1 MAELDERFDAAL
13 KRRSKLASE
22 IQRIQGKKEAAE
34 ATLKAAE
41 EACRAKKID
50 PEKIDDK
57 IKQLEDKYEELVS
70 SLEKEVAEAT
80 QKLAPF
86 LGDSK

>member
-1 MAELDERFDAAL
+1 MATLDQRFEDAL
-13 KRRSKLASE
+13 KLRTKLVADV
-22 IQRIQGKKEAAE
+22 QRIQGKKEAAQ

-50 PEKIDDK
+50 PEKIDEK

-70 SLEKEVAEAT
+70 RLEEEVAEAK

-86 LGDSK
+86 LGES